1 MAAIPPFHE
10 EPPVGTN
17 NATPVP
23 SASHQQSAHQPHAED
38 QPGDQPAGPAAA
50 PPPQQVQQSPPLPA
64 DWSPVAP
71 NAPADAP

>member
-17 NATPVP
+17 NAGATPT
-23 SASHQQSAHQPHAED
+23 ASSMEKDDETQPAEE
-38 QPGDQPAGPAAA
+38 PAGPASA
-50 PPPQQVQQSPPLPA
+50 PAPHQVQQSPPLPA

-71 NAPADAP
+71 SAPADAP

>member
-23 SASHQQSAHQPHAED
+23 SASHQQRA
-38 QPGDQPAGPAAA
+38 DQPAPADQPADQPEGPAAA
-50 PPPQQVQQSPPLPA
+50 PPPRQAPQSPPLPA

-71 NAPADAP
+71 GAPADAP

>member
-17 NATPVP
+17 NAGATPT
-23 SASHQQSAHQPHAED
+23 ASSMEQNRERPPDEV
-38 QPGDQPAGPAAA
+38 PAGPAAA
-50 PPPQQVQQSPPLPA
+50 PTPHQVEQRPPLPA

-71 NAPADAP
+71 SAPADAP